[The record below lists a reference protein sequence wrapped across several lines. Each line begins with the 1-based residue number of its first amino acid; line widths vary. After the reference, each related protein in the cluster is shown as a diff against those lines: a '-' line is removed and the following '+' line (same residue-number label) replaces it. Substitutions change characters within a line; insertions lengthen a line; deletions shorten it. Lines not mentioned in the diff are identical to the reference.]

1 MNDGSMTDTQNTQT
15 VPPGRTLRRS
25 QDDKVLAGVAGGLG
39 QHLGINAWWFRWAF
53 IFLAFAGGAGV
64 LLYIAAWIFIPEPG
78 EDETAV
84 SRWLSTLDFSDVGTV
99 VGVALIGAAALIVAT
114 NVFDISGAF
123 IAAGVLFAI
132 GLILYRGGIDVGA
145 KGDPPPPAAPPPS
158 DTHSD
163 DDDMPTTKV
172 DEDTPLT
179 EEVGGVPA
187 TVAATAVSTETAS
200 ESAPPTHTAPR
211 PKKEKSILGRLTLAI
226 ALIVVSLMALLDVSG
241 VSIGNVGAGEWF
253 DPVHY
258 AAVALGIVGV
268 GLILGAWIGK
278 SPMLIVVGLLI
289 LPMLFITAV
298 WPRSFPWTAG
308 EIAVRPSTVSQ
319 VDSPYELGAGEMIID
334 LTALTVEELAA
345 VDSVEMTLGAGRLEV
360 RVPADVGVAIEA
372 RVGMGTFEPLKFERG
387 GIGIHEAVEI
397 GPGPIVLHIDA
408 EVGAGTIVVRNSD
421 QVLSSDTI
429 FEEEDLVT
437 RGATP

>member
-1 MNDGSMTDTQNTQT
+1 MTDTRNTQT
-15 VPPGRTLRRS
+15 VPPGRSLRRS
-25 QDDKVLAGVAGGLG
+25 REDKILAGVAGGLG

-53 IFLAFAGGAGV
+53 IFLALAGGAGV
-64 LLYIAAWIFIPEPG
+64 LLYIVAWIFIPEPG
-78 EDETAV
+78 EDETSV

-99 VGVALIGAAALIVAT
+99 IGVALIGAAALIVAA

-132 GLILYRGGIDVGA
+132 GFILYRGGIDFGA
-145 KGDPPPPAAPPPS
+145 KGDPPPRSPS
-158 DTHSD
+158 GHPD
-163 DDDMPTTKV
+163 DDIETTTV

-179 EEVGGVPA
+179 EEVGGVPTSAAAA
-187 TVAATAVSTETAS
+187 TVSTKTISQPASTE
-200 ESAPPTHTAPR
+200 PRLPR

-226 ALIVVSLMALLDVSG
+226 VLIVVSLMALLDVSG

-253 DPVHY
+253 DPIHY

-278 SPMLIVVGLLI
+278 SPMLIVVGILI

-308 EIAVRPSTVSQ
+308 EIAVRPLTASQ

-334 LTALTVEELAA
+334 LTALTVDELAA
-345 VDSVEMTLGAGRLEV
+345 VGSVEMTLGAGRLEI
-360 RVPADVGVAIEA
+360 RVPADVGVALGA
-372 RVGMGTFEPLKFERG
+372 RVGMGTFEPLKYERG
-387 GIGIHEAVEI
+387 GIGVHEALEI

-421 QVLSSDTI
+421 QLPWTDTT
-429 FEEEDLVT
+429 FEEEDVVT
-437 RGATP
+437 GGVTP